1 MCNGGIALIY
11 KGSERRIK
19 TRADIVP
26 KILVCDDDEQ
36 LCEVISL
43 WLNKVKCRHVIVHS
57 RQDCLE
63 KVKKEFFKVVLL
75 DNVFPDGKGVNI
87 IADIRDVSPAT
98 KIVIMT
104 GYGISEDKLMALNYG
119 AGYIEKPLNLK
130 SLAAKLKL
138 VLSG

>member
-1 MCNGGIALIY
+1 MIY
-11 KGSERRIK
+11 KGLERRTK
-19 TRADIVP
+19 TRVDIVP

-43 WLNKVKCRHVIVHS
+43 WLDRDKCQYVIAHS
-57 RQDCLE
+57 CQDCLK

-130 SLAAKLKL
+130 SLTAKLKL